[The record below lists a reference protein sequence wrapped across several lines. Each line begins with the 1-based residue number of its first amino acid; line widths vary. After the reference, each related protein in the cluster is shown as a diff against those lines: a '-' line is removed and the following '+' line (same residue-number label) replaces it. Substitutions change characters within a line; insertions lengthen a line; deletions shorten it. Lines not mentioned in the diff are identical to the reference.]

1 MHQVSLFIFTSC
13 IINAEITIN
22 GYSYFFFS
30 FHLHLHSFALG
41 GVVVVV
47 VVVVPPV
54 DVGGGWKVYG
64 QHPIQRGTYQEK
76 IFFEL
81 SADDVSKFQ
90 ISNFRFSFY
99 FYYQDYDHHHHHL
112 LLHLHL
118 LLRQL
123 DSIIILFISL
133 FNHSHRRI
141 LLVNFTLIFFLSFQL
156 NTKNLLIQSDHHNF
170 QMMTTCA
177 LSHTY

>member
-30 FHLHLHSFALG
+30 FHLHSFALG

-47 VVVVPPV
+47 VVVVVIVVVPPV

-64 QHPIQRGTYQEK
+64 QHPIQRGTHQEK

-90 ISNFRFSFY
+90 ISVSPSSITIRTTTTTITTYIYICFY
-99 FYYQDYDHHHHHL
+99 ANST
-112 LLHLHL
+112 
-118 LLRQL
+118 QL
-123 DSIIILFISL
+123 
-133 FNHSHRRI
+133 
-141 LLVNFTLIFFLSFQL
+141 
-156 NTKNLLIQSDHHNF
+156 
-170 QMMTTCA
+170 
-177 LSHTY
+177 